1 MVVASATGLRSVR
14 SSISAQPTNRRS
26 TPSKLMLPLIS
37 LSAAAFQGLAASH
50 VMMPSRLGASHVV
63 MQARPLV
70 GASGDISKSTKAAF
84 KRVDLDGNEL
94 IDRNEMQLALKR
106 LGMSASDERADGLF
120 ATVQTDAKGV
130 IDYSQFEELLLT
142 ASFDPETFSEADF
155 KTAFDAVDADGNG
168 GTWRIDPP
176 SLLGAPATPPLCM
189 PSLAIASPV
198 TPSLSHQ
205 SDSARA
211 SLPPRSHRPHRA
223 GCVARSPRSFDGP
236 SW

>member
-1 MVVASATGLRSVR
+1 
-14 SSISAQPTNRRS
+14 
-26 TPSKLMLPLIS
+26 
-37 LSAAAFQGLAASH
+37 
-50 VMMPSRLGASHVV
+50 VV

-168 GTWRIDPP
+168 VIDRTELAASLDRLEASMDQAGDPP
-176 SLLGAPATPPLCM
+176 PKSLCGRCM
-189 PSLAIASPV
+189 TELFDAYDENKNGVLDYKEYKMLLVMSGLPV
-198 TPSLSHQ
+198 LLSELLMAQ
-205 SDSARA
+205 QVKRRFSA
-211 SLPPRSHRPHRA
+211 LK
-223 GCVARSPRSFDGP
+223 F
-236 SW
+236 